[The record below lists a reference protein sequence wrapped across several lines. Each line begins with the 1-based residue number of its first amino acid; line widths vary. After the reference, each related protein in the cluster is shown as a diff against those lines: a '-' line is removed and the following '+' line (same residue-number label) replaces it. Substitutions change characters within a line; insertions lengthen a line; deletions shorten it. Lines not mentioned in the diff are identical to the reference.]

1 MPIEIL
7 LADDHAVVREGLR
20 LLLESRGDLKVVGV
34 ASDGREAVSE
44 ARRLRPHVVVM
55 DISMPALNG
64 IEAARAITQALPDTK
79 VLILSMERSPEHVFR
94 ALQAGA
100 RGYLLKQSAGT
111 ELVAAVHAVHGGR
124 RYLGQEINETVVAEY
139 INKGRPDSPLE
150 RLSTRERNLL
160 QMIADGCSNAE
171 AARSMC
177 LSVKT
182 VETYRSRL
190 MQKLGLHSVPKLV
203 KFAIEHGLTDA
214 KS

>member
-1 MPIEIL
+1 MQIEIL
-7 LADDHAVVREGLR
+7 LADDHVIVREGLR
-20 LLLESRGDLKVVGV
+20 MLLESRGDMKVVGA

-55 DISMPALNG
+55 DISMPELNG
-64 IEAARAITQALPDTK
+64 IEAARAITLVQPETR
-79 VLILSMERSPEHVFR
+79 VLILSMEKSPEHVFR

-100 RGYLLKQSAGT
+100 RGYLLKHSAGA
-111 ELVAAVHAVHGGR
+111 ELVVAVQAVHGGR

-139 INKGRPDSPLE
+139 INKGRLESPLE
-150 RLSTRERNLL
+150 RLSARERSLL
-160 QMIADGCSNAE
+160 QMIAEGCSNAE
-171 AARSMC
+171 AARAMS

-190 MQKLGLHSVPKLV
+190 MLKLGLRSVPKLV
-203 KFAIEHGLTDA
+203 KFAIEHGLTDV